1 MAPVYS
7 PRQTD
12 IKWVEE
18 DHPTLYLTNYKIYI
32 YVRSVTLSPL
42 LTFFSTH
49 SSFFII
55 YLNMKFV
62 QILFKEQYSAM

>member
-1 MAPVYS
+1 MPYDAKFQDHTTLGSEEDFFFFFFFAPVYS

-32 YVRSVTLSPL
+32 YV
-42 LTFFSTH
+42 
-49 SSFFII
+49 
-55 YLNMKFV
+55 
-62 QILFKEQYSAM
+62 Q

>member
-32 YVRSVTLSPL
+32 RTVTLSPL
-42 LTFFSTH
+42 LTFFSTY
-49 SSFFII
+49 SSFFIV
-55 YLNMKFV
+55 YLMKFV
-62 QILFKEQYSAM
+62 

>member
-18 DHPTLYLTNYKIYI
+18 DHPTLYLTNYNIHI
-32 YVRSVTLSPL
+32 CTVMHQSFVSPAPL
-42 LTFFSTH
+42 GPG
-49 SSFFII
+49 IPGI
-55 YLNMKFV
+55 
-62 QILFKEQYSAM
+62 